1 MEFIEVAKIINVHGI
16 KGTVKIYSLT
26 SNIDRFKYDCKFY
39 IDKKISV
46 TVKSVRE
53 LSSELAL
60 LTFNE
65 YDNINQVL
73 EFKNKGLFV
82 EESNLIELPEDEYY
96 IYKLIGIDVYDQN
109 DKFIGKIKDVLTTL
123 ANDVYEIDYS
133 GKSVYIPAVKEFVK
147 DVDIEKS
154 LMKVNIIDGI
164 LDD

>member
-26 SNIDRFKYDCKFY
+26 SNIDRFNADCIFY
-39 IDKKISV
+39 IDKKIPV
-46 TVKSVRE
+46 IIKSVKE
-53 LSSELAL
+53 LSSDLAL

-73 EFKNKGLFV
+73 EFKNKGLFI
-82 EESNLIELPEDEYY
+82 EESNLLELPEDEYY
-96 IYKLIGIDVYDQN
+96 IYKLIGVDVYDQDN
-109 DKFIGKIKDVLTTL
+109 KFIGKIKNVLTTL
-123 ANDVYEIDYS
+123 ANDVYDIDYN
-133 GKSVYIPAVKEFVK
+133 GKDVYIPAVKEFIK

-154 LMKVNIIDGI
+154 IMKVSIIDGM

>member
-26 SNIDRFKYDCKFY
+26 SNVDRFKDDCKFY
-39 IDKKISV
+39 IDKKIPV

-82 EESNLIELPEDEYY
+82 EESNLLELPEDEYY
-96 IYKLIGIDVYDQN
+96 IYKLIGMDVYDQN
-109 DKFIGKIKDVLTTL
+109 NKFIGKIKDVLTTL
-123 ANDVYEIDYS
+123 ANDVYEIDYN
-133 GKSVYIPAVKEFVK
+133 GKSVYIPAVKEFIKV
-147 DVDIEKS
+147 VDIKKS
-154 LMKVNIIDGI
+154 LMKVNIIDGM

>member
-26 SNIDRFKYDCKFY
+26 SNIDRFKDDCKFY
-39 IDKKISV
+39 IDKKIPV

-82 EESNLIELPEDEYY
+82 EESNLLELPEDEYY
-96 IYKLIGIDVYDQN
+96 VYKLIGMDVYDQN
-109 DKFIGKIKDVLTTL
+109 NKFIGKIKDVLTTL
-123 ANDVYEIDYS
+123 ANDVYEIDYN
-133 GKSVYIPAVKEFVK
+133 GRSVYIPAVKEFVK
-147 DVDIEKS
+147 VVDIEKS
-154 LMKVNIIDGI
+154 LMKVNIIDGM

>member
-26 SNIDRFKYDCKFY
+26 SNIDRFKDDCKFY
-39 IDKKISV
+39 IDKKIPV

-82 EESNLIELPEDEYY
+82 EESNLLELPEDEYY
-96 IYKLIGIDVYDQN
+96 IYKLIGMDVYDQN
-109 DKFIGKIKDVLTTL
+109 NKFIGKLKNVLTTL
-123 ANDVYEIDYS
+123 ANDVYEIDYN
-133 GKSVYIPAVKEFVK
+133 GKGVYIPAVKEFIK
-147 DVDIEKS
+147 DVNIEKS
-154 LMKVNIIDGI
+154 IMKVNIIDGM

>member
-1 MEFIEVAKIINVHGI
+1 MDFIEVAKIINVHGL

-26 SNIDRFKYDCKFY
+26 SNIERFKADCKFY
-39 IDKKISV
+39 IDKKIAV
-46 TVKSVRE
+46 TIKSVRE

-82 EESNLIELPEDEYY
+82 EESDLLELPDNEFY
-96 IYKLIGIDVYDQN
+96 IYKLIGMDVYNQ
-109 DKFIGKIKDVLTTL
+109 DVLTTL
-123 ANDVYEIDYS
+123 ANDVYDVDYN

-147 DVDIEKS
+147 KVDMENSII
-154 LMKVNIIDGI
+154 KVNTIDGM

>member
-16 KGTVKIYSLT
+16 KGTIKIYSLT
-26 SNIDRFKYDCKFY
+26 SNIDRFKDDCKFY
-39 IDKKISV
+39 IDKKIPV

-82 EESNLIELPEDEYY
+82 EESNLLELPEDEYY
-96 IYKLIGIDVYDQN
+96 IYKLIGMDVYDQN
-109 DKFIGKIKDVLTTL
+109 NKFIGKIKDVLTTL
-123 ANDVYEIDYS
+123 ANDVYEIDYN

-147 DVDIEKS
+147 VIDIEKS
-154 LMKVNIIDGI
+154 LMKVNIIDGM

>member
-1 MEFIEVAKIINVHGI
+1 MDFVEVAKIINVHGI

-26 SNIDRFKYDCKFY
+26 SDINRFNENCNFY
-39 IDKKISV
+39 IDKKIKVS
-46 TVKSVRE
+46 VKSVKK

-82 EESNLIELPEDEYY
+82 EESDLLHLPENEFY
-96 IYKLIGIDVYDQN
+96 IYKLIGMSVYNQD

-123 ANDVYEIDYS
+123 ANDVYDIDYN

-147 DVDIEKS
+147 DIDIEKS
-154 LMKVNIIDGI
+154 IMKVDIIDGM

>member
-26 SNIDRFKYDCKFY
+26 SNIDRFKDDCKFY
-39 IDKKISV
+39 IDKKIPV
-46 TVKSVRE
+46 TVKSIRE
-53 LSSELAL
+53 LSSELTL

-82 EESNLIELPEDEYY
+82 EESNLLKLPDDEYY
-96 IYKLIGIDVYDQN
+96 IYKLIGMFVYDQN
-109 DKFIGKIKDVLTTL
+109 NKFIGKLKNVLTTL
-123 ANDVYEIDYS
+123 ANDVYEIDYN
-133 GKSVYIPAVKEFVK
+133 GKSVYIPAVKEFIK
-147 DVDIEKS
+147 DVNIEKS
-154 LMKVNIIDGI
+154 IMKVNIIDGM

>member
-26 SNIDRFKYDCKFY
+26 SNIDRFKDDCKFY
-39 IDKKISV
+39 IDKKIPV

-82 EESNLIELPEDEYY
+82 EESNLLELPEDEYY
-96 IYKLIGIDVYDQN
+96 IYKLIGMDVYDQN
-109 DKFIGKIKDVLTTL
+109 NKFIGKLKNVLTTL
-123 ANDVYEIDYS
+123 ANDVYEIDYN
-133 GKSVYIPAVKEFVK
+133 GRSVYIPAVKEFVK
-147 DVDIEKS
+147 VVDIEKS
-154 LMKVNIIDGI
+154 LMKVNIIDGM

>member
-26 SNIDRFKYDCKFY
+26 SNIERFKADCKFY
-39 IDKKISV
+39 IDKKIAV
-46 TVKSVRE
+46 TIKSVRE

-82 EESNLIELPEDEYY
+82 EESDLLELPDNEFY
-96 IYKLIGIDVYDQN
+96 IYKLIGMDVYNQD

-123 ANDVYEIDYS
+123 ANDVYDVDYN

-147 DVDIEKS
+147 KVDMENSII
-154 LMKVNIIDGI
+154 KVNTIDGM